1 MHSVAIDNFKHAK
14 FWLGNHGEF
23 TLKDPFIAA
32 VLGLQ
37 FFAPQ
42 SAFLKF
48 CSDFT
53 SPHMPCSPIFD
64 IQRLFLVSFRSHDQA
79 FWKAKF
85 LDDLAL
91 FGAHLSVVAFVIKA

>member
-48 CSDFT
+48 D
-53 SPHMPCSPIFD
+53 
-64 IQRLFLVSFRSHDQA
+64 
-79 FWKAKF
+79 
-85 LDDLAL
+85 
-91 FGAHLSVVAFVIKA
+91 